1 MKEEI
6 TYQLAEIKKV
16 IKTSKIKAI
25 IYTVLI
31 YIGLFGLLG
40 IGIYL
45 DKEITINI
53 LIGVIV
59 LSVLAPGFLAL
70 QSQIKDILERRNQ
83 K

>member
-1 MKEEI
+1 MK
-6 TYQLAEIKKV
+6 TNV
-16 IKTSKIKAI
+16 KIKAT
-25 IYTVLI
+25 IYTALI

-40 IGIYL
+40 ISVYL

-59 LSVLAPGFLAL
+59 WSVLAPGFLAL
-70 QSQIKDILERRNQ
+70 CSKIKDILERRNQ